1 MWLSA
6 PSSRQ
11 FNDFFEGT
19 QPILGPY
26 RDVRGNPIT
35 QWGQLVKRQ
44 IIASESNGLVP
55 FPSQTSFA
63 TREENQI
70 IVRRWSREW
79 C

>member
-6 PSSRQ
+6 QSSRQ

-19 QPILGPY
+19 QPILAPY
-26 RDVRGNPIT
+26 RDVSGNPIT

-70 IVRRWSREW
+70 IVRR
-79 C
+79 